1 LKASE
6 KEFDRQQRAERCD
19 PNVPMTDAERRACYQ
34 RSMQQLQEQ
43 QRQEAERRRQI
54 ELEERRTRAME
65 EAAQAQREQAETAR
79 RPRTCKTVGYQMG
92 RPIVECY
99 YPNIPATRNDP

>member
-1 LKASE
+1 
-6 KEFDRQQRAERCD
+6 
-19 PNVPMTDAERRACYQ
+19 
-34 RSMQQLQEQ
+34 MQQLQEQ